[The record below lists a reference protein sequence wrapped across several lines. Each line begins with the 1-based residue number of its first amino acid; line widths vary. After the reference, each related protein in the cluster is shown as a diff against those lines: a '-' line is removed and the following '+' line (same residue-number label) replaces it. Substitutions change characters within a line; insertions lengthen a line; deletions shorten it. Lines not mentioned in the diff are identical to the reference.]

1 MLRKYCFMIFLIF
14 FFCCHGIRVYVVTKG
29 LNMDWLLKSNRSHI
43 KLEQLASFFMFFKKK
58 IELENFT

>member
-1 MLRKYCFMIFLIF
+1 
-14 FFCCHGIRVYVVTKG
+14 VVTKG